1 MITMSGFETG
11 FGRSE
16 IRISEIALDDGME
29 GKEINRFVQNEL
41 ILWR

>member
-11 FGRSE
+11 FVRSE